1 MLEVPQKYREMA
13 DSDAREIAIKVVI
26 GNTVLTNDDVI
37 ELDIY
42 RSLGESGFNIGG
54 VVASRLRLLA
64 LMKLPYSGEITMD
77 VFVRFGLD
85 DENASE
91 YVQFGHFYGHA
102 SNPSYKTAQ
111 VEIVGYDKLGSS
123 GFNSRCTF
131 AKAGNAELKFPCTLQ
146 EMLEYVCIR
155 KGLECEFE
163 CLDYTVSEMPVKDRS
178 RDDSDYEKY
187 YTYKEIVGFIAA
199 AHGASAA
206 IDNNGKLVFI
216 GIKESEETVNSGDC
230 IDFALTY
237 SEQFT
242 VKGILLHVQNVLST
256 GSTNIFINDD
266 SKTAYDGEISEGVV
280 ETSCPFGSIE
290 IAENLW
296 GQLGG
301 FSYNS
306 CEFTRRGRGWTELGD
321 IIKAVDNLDVKLGGE
336 YKNRQ
341 MIAQTIEWSFTADG
355 GFTEHIISKAENS
368 EESAERLGSGNAIA
382 NTNGTGESAEKIKF
396 IRNGVQYG
404 AAGIHD
410 IDGETGVALSITEAS
425 KWLAFLD
432 ENGEKILEYVP
443 QNKRDEIENG
453 LWFLPVKSK
462 NVPSFDG
469 IYYSNPANHDFDALG
484 EVNSLPYSILNST
497 IFCFGGEDTNK
508 IKNLGFKNAVD
519 GTSFNGDVWEINSMT
534 CTVTT
539 WENQGGGQAGYF
551 SGIRLSFDTFSV
563 GYSIS
568 LGSRPVSVKNFGLV
582 FTIPSNKWYKNNE
595 LVGYFSS
602 PTIFNFGNYDGSYY
616 HKLGELDTYYSLTD
630 EAYVR
635 FWKDIIEAPS
645 NADSPSEVP
654 KNTIRIY
661 KNIVLMNGAKIL
673 NEDGTEYMT

>member
-1 MLEVPQKYREMA
+1 MLEVPEKYREMA
-13 DSDAREIAIKVVI
+13 DSDAREIKVKVVI
-26 GNTVLTNDDVI
+26 GEAVLTNDDII

-54 VVASRLRLLA
+54 VVTSRLRLLA

-77 VFVRFGLD
+77 VFVRFGFD

-102 SNPSYKTAQ
+102 SNPSHKTAQ

-131 AKAGNAELKFPCTLQ
+131 AKVGDAELQFPCTVQ

-155 KGLECEFE
+155 RGLECDFE
-163 CLDYTVSEMPVKDRS
+163 CLDYTVYEMPVKDRS
-178 RDDSDYEKY
+178 KDDSDYEKY

-206 IDNNGKLVFI
+206 IDNSGKLVFI
-216 GIKESEETVNSGDC
+216 GLNETEETVNSGDC

-266 SKTAYDGEISEGVV
+266 SKTAYDGEISEGVA

-321 IIKAVDNLDVKLGGE
+321 IIKAVDNLDVKLNGE

-341 MIAQTIEWSFTADG
+341 IIAQTIEWSFTADG
-355 GFTEHIISKAENS
+355 GFIEHIISKAENS
-368 EESAERLGSGNAIA
+368 EESAERLGSGNAINNSGA
-382 NTNGTGESAEKIKF
+382 DENAEKIKF
-396 IRNGVQYG
+396 IRNGTQYG

-410 IDGETGVALSITEAS
+410 IDGKTGVALSITEAS
-425 KWLAFLD
+425 NWLALLD

-443 QNKRDEIENG
+443 QNKRNEIENG
-453 LWFLPVKSK
+453 LCFLPVTSI
-462 NVPSFDG
+462 NVPSFEK
-469 IYYSNPANHDFDALG
+469 IYYSNPANPNFDVSG
-484 EVNSLPYSILNST
+484 EVGSLPYSILNST
-497 IFCFGGEDTNK
+497 VFCFGGEDTNE
-508 IKNLGFKNAVD
+508 IKELGFTNAVD
-519 GTSFNGDVWEINSMT
+519 CTSFNGDVWEINGRT

-551 SGIRLSFDTFSV
+551 SGIRLTFDTFSI

-568 LGSRPVSVKNFGLV
+568 LGSRPASAKNFGLV
-582 FTIPSNKWYKNNE
+582 FTIPSNEWYKNDE
-595 LVGYFSS
+595 LAGYFRS
-602 PTIFNFGNYDGSYY
+602 PTIFTFGNYDGTYY
-616 HKLGELDTYYSLTD
+616 FKGGELNTYYNLTD

-635 FWKDIIEAPS
+635 FWKDIIEAPT
-645 NADSPSEVP
+645 EVL

-661 KNIVLMNGAKIL
+661 KNVVLMNGAKIL
-673 NEDGTEYMT
+673 NEDGTV